1 MLINL
6 EMRTLNTYILRSFL
20 VTLGMG
26 LGIMTFVLLSGT
38 ICKSDVLNMFIN
50 GVSPMVLVKF
60 AWYMLP
66 YALCY
71 TLPLA
76 LLVSTVLVFSRLSAD
91 NEIVA
96 MKAMGIGMWQIVTPA
111 IIISGLCCA
120 LCLWLFLF
128 VAPRVRDKAV
138 GLTMSATTETPLA
151 MLEPGMFKNIAAN
164 CYVKIGAKEGEE
176 LKDVHIIL
184 TDKKGRNYQDVVA
197 ASGKIVLNPGD
208 DVPVLYLS
216 NVELTHFSLDEHPEP
231 TTISSYSIGAMQMP
245 LEINASRNK
254 RKLSSKRQY
263 MDFGMLC
270 AQIAM
275 RRSEG
280 EDPTPLLVEL
290 HERLAIGMTPFSF
303 LLLGLPFGIRSK
315 RSELSIGL
323 LICVLLALFFYCFK
337 LLTGTLSEKPGAQ
350 YIIWIPN
357 LLYQIGGLYMMRK
370 LEFRG

>member
-1 MLINL
+1 
-6 EMRTLNTYILRSFL
+6 MRTLNTYILRNFL

-26 LGIMTFVLLSGT
+26 LGIMTFVLLSGNL
-38 ICKSDVLNMFIN
+38 CKSDVINMFIS
-50 GVSPMVLVKF
+50 GVSPIVLLKF
-60 AWYMLP
+60 LSYMLP

-76 LLVSTVLVFSRLSAD
+76 ILVSTVLVFSRLSAD

-96 MKAMGIGMWQIVTPA
+96 MKSMGIGLWQIVTPVLA
-111 IIISGLCCA
+111 ISGICCA

-128 VAPRVRDKAV
+128 VTPLMRDKATA
-138 GLTMSATTETPLA
+138 LTTAATTETPLA
-151 MLEPGMFKNIAAN
+151 LLEPGVFKMFTTN
-164 CYVKIGAKEGEE
+164 CYVKIGAKDGDE
-176 LKDVHIIL
+176 LKDVHIVL
-184 TDKKGRNYQDVVA
+184 TDKKGRNYQDLVA
-197 ASGKIVLNPGD
+197 SSGKVVLNPGED
-208 DVPVLYLS
+208 IPVLYLTD
-216 NVELTHFSLDEHPEP
+216 VELTRFSLDERPEP
-231 TTISSYSIGAMQMP
+231 TTVSSYRIGNMQMP
-245 LEINASRNK
+245 LELNASRNK

-275 RRSEG
+275 KR
-280 EDPTPLLVEL
+280 EDGQDATPLLVEL

-323 LICVLLALFFYCFK
+323 LICVLLALFFYGFK

-357 LLYQIGGLYMMRK
+357 LLYQIGGLYMMKK